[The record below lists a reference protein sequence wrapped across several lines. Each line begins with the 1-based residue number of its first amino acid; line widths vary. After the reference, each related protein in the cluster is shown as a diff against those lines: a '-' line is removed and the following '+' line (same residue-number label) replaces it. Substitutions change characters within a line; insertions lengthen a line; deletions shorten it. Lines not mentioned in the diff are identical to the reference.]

1 MTFIV
6 TLIALLIERF
16 FDWSHLRRW
25 IWYVSFQRAVT
36 ERFNE
41 KSPYFI
47 LSLTVIPLL
56 IVVFCIQLI
65 LQNVLFGFVELLFQL
80 FVLLYCL
87 GPQNL
92 WADTFVCINALMQ
105 DDTETA
111 EKKLQTS
118 FGKSTIETNQ
128 SLHSQLLNHIFIAA
142 NRRIFAILF
151 WFIILGPIGA
161 VLYRA
166 MTLSSANYPSQKA
179 VPELI
184 SSARVIESIL
194 DWVPVRIF
202 TCILALGGHCVKV
215 LTCWRKRAPFGLHLN
230 DNILMECGAAA
241 LGADDINH
249 IAEDGSAE
257 KNALGLLDRA
267 LVITIVGIAII
278 MFMI

>member
-25 IWYVSFQRAVT
+25 VWYANFQRAVT
-36 ERFNE
+36 ERLEE
-41 KSPYFI
+41 KSPYLI
-47 LSLTVIPLL
+47 LGLTVIPLL
-56 IVVFCIQLI
+56 IGVLCIQFI
-65 LQNVLFGFVELLFQL
+65 LQNALFGFVELLFQL

-92 WADTFVCINALMQ
+92 WADTFACINALMQ
-105 DDTETA
+105 EDAETA
-111 EKKLQTS
+111 EKKLQAS
-118 FGKSTIETNQ
+118 FGKSTIETSQ
-128 SLHSQLLNHIFIAA
+128 SLHGQLLNHIFIAA
-142 NRRIFAILF
+142 NRRIFAIVF

-166 MTLSSANYPSQKA
+166 MTLSSATYPNQKA

-184 SSARVIESIL
+184 SSARVIESAL
-194 DWVPVRIF
+194 DWIPVRIF

-215 LTCWRKRAPFGLHLN
+215 LTCWRKSAPFGLHLN
-230 DNILMECGAAA
+230 DSMLMECGTAA
-241 LGADDINH
+241 LGADDISH

-267 LVITIVGIAII
+267 LVITIVGVAII
-278 MFMI
+278 MLMI